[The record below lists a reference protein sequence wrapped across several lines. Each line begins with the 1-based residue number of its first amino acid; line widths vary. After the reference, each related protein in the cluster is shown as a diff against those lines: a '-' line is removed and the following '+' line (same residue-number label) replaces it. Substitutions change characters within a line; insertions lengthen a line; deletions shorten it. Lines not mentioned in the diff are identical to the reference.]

1 MAESL
6 GKRLMRLRKENG
18 MTQKQLAEKSGIALA
33 SISVYEN
40 DVADPSL
47 FKAFCLAETL
57 GVTLDYLVGKSEY
70 KTVQEAFNA
79 IQRANAAKAESETM
93 NNR

>member
-18 MTQKQLAEKSGIALA
+18 MTQ
-33 SISVYEN
+33 N
-40 DVADPSL
+40 
-47 FKAFCLAETL
+47 
-57 GVTLDYLVGKSEY
+57 LVGKSEY

-93 NNR
+93 NDR